1 MHKYHGLAQ
10 FGFCHKITYED
21 TLQLTIHNQ
30 IVNQLQQREYG
41 YKP

>member
-10 FGFCHKITYED
+10 FGFFHKVTYEHI
-21 TLQLTIHNQ
+21 LQLTKHYQ

-41 YKP
+41 NKP